1 VVAVGR
7 WQSGGEMLCF
17 QGGLCEAGGLKD
29 RADVGHGGRRVKGFT
44 ILFFYFFV

>member
-1 VVAVGR
+1 MVAVGR

-44 ILFFYFFV
+44 SLFFYFFV